1 MLHIHQKM
9 YFNDIVFLESLLTY
23 SSKPS
28 GQIPD
33 IGNSKPLKPTK
44 HFREGVGFMYLNVF
58 SGFMFPLQSTGCER
72 D

>member
-1 MLHIHQKM
+1 MLHIHLKM
-9 YFNDIVFLESLLTY
+9 YFNNIVFLETY

-33 IGNSKPLKPTK
+33 IGNSKPVKLTK

-58 SGFMFPLQSTGCER
+58 SGFMFLLQSTGCER
-72 D
+72 E